1 MLTINNFHRFH
12 LSPQT
17 CGLCY
22 GQTPD
27 PSLTCYDQIGEEQ
40 CRGLADKC
48 FQYKGVCKK
57 VRSWMLLTS
66 ISTLTTQTCGMCGS
80 TTPHPSVSC
89 YDEMPSECPRLAQ
102 TNCQRYGSQCKKVRS
117 IITRRIVTYPILS
130 ELRAVSWHPG
140 RDHPPLLLL
149 RRPVA

>member
-1 MLTINNFHRFH
+1 MFDIIIH

-57 VRSWMLLTS
+57 VRSWMLLRSRAGGGPGTFF
-66 ISTLTTQTCGMCGS
+66 STHGNHL
-80 TTPHPSVSC
+80 P
-89 YDEMPSECPRLAQ
+89 
-102 TNCQRYGSQCKKVRS
+102 
-117 IITRRIVTYPILS
+117 
-130 ELRAVSWHPG
+130 
-140 RDHPPLLLL
+140 
-149 RRPVA
+149 